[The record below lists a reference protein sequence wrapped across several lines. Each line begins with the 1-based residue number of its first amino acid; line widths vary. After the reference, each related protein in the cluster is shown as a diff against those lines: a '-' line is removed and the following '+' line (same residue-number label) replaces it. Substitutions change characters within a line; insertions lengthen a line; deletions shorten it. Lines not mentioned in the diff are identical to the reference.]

1 MQIHNFQQVTLD
13 MVKKFAVKTLTKS
26 CDLDPLPASVLKT
39 CFPIILPTLTS
50 IINISLKNGVM
61 PYALKVAVLK
71 PLLKKQDTDFEQS
84 QNFRPISN
92 PTFVS
97 KLIEKADETFQS
109 AYKAFHSTETAL
121 VRVHN
126 DILTAI
132 DNNNTVILLLLD
144 LSAAFDTVD
153 HSILLS
159 RLSSRSG
166 IKRTVLA
173 WLRSYLTSRKQSWNV
188 ASHSDQS
195 LALFYTYYIPL
206 LLLTLLSVTT

>member
-1 MQIHNFQQVTLD
+1 M
-13 MVKKFAVKTLTKS
+13 
-26 CDLDPLPASVLKT
+26 
-39 CFPIILPTLTS
+39 
-50 IINISLKNGVM
+50 SLKNGVM

-71 PLLKKQDTDFEQS
+71 PLLKKQDADFEQL

-92 PTFVS
+92 LTFVS
-97 KLIEKADETFQS
+97 KLIEKAVALQLNDHILRHHLDETFQS

-159 RLSSRSG
+159 RLSLWDQGNSTRLAK
-166 IKRTVLA
+166 ILFNITKTVC
-173 WLRSYLTSRKQSWNV
+173 
-188 ASHSDQS
+188 
-195 LALFYTYYIPL
+195 
-206 LLLTLLSVTT
+206 

>member
-1 MQIHNFQQVTLD
+1 M
-13 MVKKFAVKTLTKS
+13 
-26 CDLDPLPASVLKT
+26 
-39 CFPIILPTLTS
+39 
-50 IINISLKNGVM
+50 SLKNGVM

-71 PLLKKQDTDFEQS
+71 PLLKKQDADFEQL

-92 PTFVS
+92 LTFVS
-97 KLIEKADETFQS
+97 KLIEKAVALQLNDHILRHHLDETFQS

-159 RLSSRSG
+159 RLSSPLG
-166 IKRTVLA
+166 
-173 WLRSYLTSRKQSWNV
+173 SREQYS
-188 ASHSDQS
+188 
-195 LALFYTYYIPL
+195 PG
-206 LLLTLLSVTT
+206 